1 MKKKKGKYM
10 WQAEGLFAGR
20 IYAEKSLTFIGIKHV
35 QSKQSAIQ
43 WYIYENREKK
53 WKRQGKHPI
62 YCKNYISGT
71 FISIG
76 TKYCE
81 ISNVVMRMLEK

>member
-1 MKKKKGKYM
+1 M

-43 WYIYENREKK
+43 
-53 WKRQGKHPI
+53 
-62 YCKNYISGT
+62 
-71 FISIG
+71 
-76 TKYCE
+76 
-81 ISNVVMRMLEK
+81 